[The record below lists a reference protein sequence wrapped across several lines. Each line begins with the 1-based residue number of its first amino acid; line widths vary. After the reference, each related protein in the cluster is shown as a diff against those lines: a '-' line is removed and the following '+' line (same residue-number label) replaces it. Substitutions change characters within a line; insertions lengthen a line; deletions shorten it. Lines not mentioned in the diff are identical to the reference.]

1 MYSDSDWAGCKKTR
15 KSTQGYVVYYGNH
28 CVKTYSSTQATIALS
43 SAEAE
48 YYALVKAGSI
58 ALGMRAV
65 YRDLG
70 APVDLIDLYTDSSGA
85 KGIALRRGLGKLRH
99 VDVHLLWLQFQVNA
113 GVFKINKVDG
123 KSNPADLMTKYL
135 VQETMHKHMQRLRYA
150 RAEGRASVCPRVQGD
165 AI

>member
-1 MYSDSDWAGCKKTR
+1 M
-15 KSTQGYVVYYGNH
+15 
-28 CVKTYSSTQATIALS
+28 
-43 SAEAE
+43 
-48 YYALVKAGSI
+48 VKAGSI
-58 ALGMRAV
+58 ALGLKAV

-70 APVDLIDLYTDSSGA
+70 APVGLIDLYTDSSGA

-123 KSNPADLMTKYL
+123 KNNPADLMTKYL

-150 RAEGRASVCPRVQGD
+150 RAEGRASVCPHVQGD